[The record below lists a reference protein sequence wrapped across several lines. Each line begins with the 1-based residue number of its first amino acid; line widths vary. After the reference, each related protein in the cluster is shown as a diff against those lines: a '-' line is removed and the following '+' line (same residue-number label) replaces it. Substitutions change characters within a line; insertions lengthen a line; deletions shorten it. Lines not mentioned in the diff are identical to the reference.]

1 MRVNTMAGVGRVN
14 VSFAMALFLAFAAQ
28 GQVKLDP
35 PKWTGDGGKDKSIT
49 IIAPKATGLSE
60 NESHLPALVQGEF
73 VSNFTK
79 YSAIAVRDRERL
91 DTQYAELYSE
101 IYDDK
106 TKENL
111 DIGRLIPTIYL
122 MTGELTRTTT
132 GYAIQIYVS
141 RTADGTTEKS
151 ESMTFSSIRE
161 LERLTGIRKISLKLL
176 KQMGVA
182 ITAEAEKELVGEDEI
197 GASAQKYLARGVTA
211 LQQGKEIDAFI
222 YSSMAAVF
230 DPSLKEAVSR
240 ASTLSAGISG
250 GGLGDNIRDDIA
262 WRKQWV
268 QRLTDVENFYAE
280 NLKQNDMP
288 YTLFYTNDIKRGETD
303 YENETV
309 PMSIDTYLYGSGVW
323 SLSMERVLQAV
334 YDGLNATKNK
344 DKWGLGQWPQK
355 SVTDKNVFSGRGQEF
370 SVVFE
375 LLNNRNEIIGR
386 QTLHASG
393 SWGLNWSGRPVVGLS
408 SPDRKNLTFEGV
420 SAQSISDNMMVRVVS
435 VNEESAEAAIADG
448 LLKIQAIT
456 PTHVAIWDSF
466 NFEKGEIIRFQ
477 APNPNATKVAI
488 PNVIWGD
495 PILSIGARAF
505 IHHSLEAVSIPRS
518 VNHIGEDAFRLDGK
532 DNTVISISIGE
543 NVVMSYSSI
552 TIYFHPTKDREI
564 PCKFFDS
571 YRSQNKKAGT
581 YDIILSAR
589 YTLGTETFSCFVA
602 AADSSGDRTA
612 ALAAEKKKS
621 RNSMIWGGVAIVAIL
636 VLVGL
641 MNSSK

>member
-1 MRVNTMAGVGRVN
+1 MVRVSRVI
-14 VSFAMALFLAFAAQ
+14 VSFAVALFLAFAAQ
-28 GQVKLDP
+28 GQVKTDP
-35 PKWTGDGGKDKSIT
+35 PKWTGDGGKGMDIT

-60 NESHLPALVQGEF
+60 NERHLPALVQGEF
-73 VSNFTK
+73 VSNFSK

-91 DTQYAELYSE
+91 DAHFAELYSE

-111 DIGRLIPTIYL
+111 DIGRLIPTTYL

-132 GYAIQIYVS
+132 GYALQVYIS
-141 RTADGTTEKS
+141 RTADGATEKS

-268 QRLTDVENFYAE
+268 QRLTDVENFFAE

-288 YTLFYTNDIKRGETD
+288 YTLFYTNNVKRGETNYD
-303 YENETV
+303 DETV
-309 PMSIDTYLYGSGVW
+309 SMSINTYLYGSSVW
-323 SLSMERVLQAV
+323 SLSMERVLQSV

-344 DKWGLGQWPQK
+344 DRWGLGQWPQK
-355 SVTDKNVFSGRGQEF
+355 SVTDKNVFNGREQEF

-375 LLNNRNEIIGR
+375 LLNNRNETIGE
-386 QTLHASG
+386 QTLRVSG
-393 SWGLNWSGRPVVGLS
+393 NWGLNWSGRPVVGLS
-408 SPDRKNLTFEGV
+408 APDRKTLTFEGV
-420 SAQSISDNMMVRVVS
+420 KAQSISDNMMVRVVS

-456 PTHVAIWDSF
+456 PAHVAIWDLF
-466 NFEKGEIIRFQ
+466 QFEKGEIIRFQ
-477 APNPNATKVAI
+477 APSPQMTKVPI
-488 PNVIWGD
+488 PNMIWGD
-495 PILSIGARAF
+495 PVLSIGERAF
-505 IHHSLEAVSIPRS
+505 IHHSLEAVYIPRS
-518 VNHIGEDAFRLDGK
+518 VNLIGEDAFRFDGEK
-532 DNTVISISIGE
+532 NTVISISIGE
-543 NVVMSYSSI
+543 NVKMSYSSI
-552 TIYFHPTKDREI
+552 TIYFHPSITDRNKEI
-564 PCKFFDS
+564 SCKFFDS
-571 YRSQNKKAGT
+571 YRKENKKAGT
-581 YDIILSAR
+581 YDIIVSSR
-589 YTLGTETFSCFVA
+589 FSEGEKCFVV

-612 ALAAEKKKS
+612 AINTEKRKS
-621 RNSMIWGGVAIVAIL
+621 KNSFILGIVAGLALLVIL
-636 VLVGL
+636 GL
-641 MNSSK
+641 IKSSE

>member
-1 MRVNTMAGVGRVN
+1 MVIVNSVK
-14 VSFAMALFLAFAAQ
+14 VSFAIALFLAVTAH

-35 PKWTGDGGKDKSIT
+35 PKWTGDGGKGKSIT

-60 NESHLPALVQGEF
+60 NESHLPMLVQGEF

-79 YSAIAVRDRERL
+79 YSAITVRDRERL
-91 DTQYAELYSE
+91 DAQYLELFSE

-106 TKENL
+106 TTERTDL
-111 DIGRLIPTIYL
+111 GRLIPTVYF
-122 MTGELTRTTT
+122 MYGELTKTSS
-132 GYAIQIYVS
+132 GYAVHIYIS
-141 RTADGTTEKS
+141 RTADKMIERS
-151 ESMTFSSIRE
+151 ESATFSSIRE

-182 ITAEAEKELVGEDEI
+182 ITAEAEKELIGEDDI
-197 GASAQKYLARGVTA
+197 GASAQKYLARGVNA

-240 ASTLSAGISG
+240 ASTLSAAISG
-250 GGLGDNIRDDIA
+250 GGIGDNIRDDIA

-280 NLKQNDMP
+280 NLKQNNML
-288 YTLFYTNDIKRGETD
+288 YTLFYTNDIKRGEIN
-303 YENETV
+303 YEDETV

-355 SVTDKNVFSGRGQEF
+355 SITDKDVFSGQRQEF

-375 LLNNRNEIIGR
+375 LLNNRNEIIGQ
-386 QTLHASG
+386 QTLQTGG
-393 SWGLNWSGRPVVGLS
+393 SWGLNWSGRPVVSLS
-408 SPDRKNLTFEGV
+408 SPDRKALIFNGV
-420 SAQSISDNMMVRVVS
+420 SAQSISNNMVVRVVS
-435 VNEESAEAAIADG
+435 VNEESAEAAIVDG

-456 PTHVAIWDSF
+456 PTHVAMWDSF
-466 NFEKGEIIRFQ
+466 NFEKGEITRFH
-477 APNPNATKVAI
+477 APNPKATRVAI
-488 PNVIWGD
+488 PNTIWGD
-495 PILSIGARAF
+495 PVLSIGARAF
-505 IHHSLEAVSIPRS
+505 IHHSLEAVSIPHT
-518 VNHIGEDAFRLDGK
+518 VNLIGEDAFRLDGK
-532 DNTVISISIGE
+532 DNTVIRIVIGE
-543 NVVMSYSSI
+543 NVNMSYSSI

-571 YRSQNKKAGT
+571 YKSQNKKAGT

-602 AADSSGDRTA
+602 AADSSGDRKVAIT
-612 ALAAEKKKS
+612 AEKKKS
-621 RNSMIWGGVAIVAIL
+621 RNSMIWGGIALVA
-636 VLVGL
+636 VLVI
-641 MNSSK
+641 MKFAIPESN